1 MSKNLFDG
9 SDESDVGDLQIN
21 TNKEYAKSYNNF
33 RKKELLKKFKD
44 RGYDVA
50 DSDSSSNSETSSD
63 EDEVV
68 DMKFDQEFLKTLASL
83 KSKDP
88 TIYDKNTQFFQAL
101 NDNSNE
107 SEDKTDISKN
117 KRSKPITLKD
127 YERQII
133 LDKGGKFEDDSEDD
147 VVERPASPTL
157 IEEERRLKE
166 EFKNVNVNGSDDDEE
181 ADTFGGIFKKRTK
194 TKEDQDKED
203 ADYLKWLAGKT
214 EDIEEPIKETLKPL
228 KNYWSSNKLSQRE
241 CFLRDFILNKGYA
254 NTKSSDIPTYDE
266 IVGDKQPLSEDEEE
280 LEKQAEFEKKY
291 NFRFEEPDTEFI
303 KRYPRTIE
311 QSVRQ
316 SDDRRK
322 EKRQE
327 IKERK
332 KLEKEQKMKELELV
346 KDMKRREIEEKIRK
360 LKMVTGNEELGFKDE
375 ELEEDFDPAAHDQRM
390 QEIFND
396 EYYQVDEG
404 EEKPECPSD
413 IEDLKFE
420 NWDNY
425 DPNDGDNYDG
435 PHCED
440 EDFNMDCDYDP
451 ETSKEKLQKELI
463 ENTKRRKGRKGRKN
477 EFMELIKSKKPA
489 FDPED
494 EKTYEEYIDEYYKL
508 DCEDMIG
515 DVPCRFKYVETTPN
529 DFGLTIEEI
538 LLAKNKELNQW
549 ASLKKTIQIRPE
561 HMEKKDQRLY
571 KMKAKNEALKR
582 KIFKSLYGEG
592 SDDDDD
598 DDADDHSNLLGISDT
613 ALSVTEVQ
621 EATKFF
627 QIAHPTLPEST
638 VFRAPFFAAW
648 FFTNFS
654 FFFFPIY
661 VLGRMSLRKCDKPG
675 EILGDVL
682 RGFRDRGFTI
692 GRFLNRCLSF
702 CILWLVTTYLYT
714 MSLRVLFATDAMA
727 LFATNVACVYLLSW
741 VILHEQFVGVRIVAV
756 ILCDTGI
763 ALLAYMDGITESR
776 TLSGVVLATL
786 GAAGYAVFRVMFRKV
801 MGDPPIG
808 QIAFTFTTLGFLNA
822 LLLWP
827 VCVGLYLAGYESMPP
842 DRMPWIILL
851 IASILLLVFHIL
863 MQFSAAV
870 TYNMFVTLGLIT
882 AVPVSG
888 ALDVVLYGATFA
900 GMKLAGV
907 ILIAVGFFLV
917 MFPENWPDYITRL
930 LRNIILLG
938 HNASRPAFCRRDV
951 VVASPTTR

>member
-1 MSKNLFDG
+1 MTRDG
-9 SDESDVGDLQIN
+9 EIPAIFNPKRVRTPSVVVTGDSPNGPYGGFSNALNASNPQI
-21 TNKEYAKSYNNF
+21 AHQ
-33 RKKELLKKFKD
+33 
-44 RGYDVA
+44 
-50 DSDSSSNSETSSD
+50 DSISSSQQDPSEVITIHPDAREASTPIGTHPGLRRGLGAGGGSFVSSCP
-63 EDEVV
+63 
-68 DMKFDQEFLKTLASL
+68 L
-83 KSKDP
+83 
-88 TIYDKNTQFFQAL
+88 NTGSAGGGGGGGG
-101 NDNSNE
+101 NE
-107 SEDKTDISKN
+107 SE
-117 KRSKPITLKD
+117 L
-127 YERQII
+127 
-133 LDKGGKFEDDSEDD
+133 
-147 VVERPASPTL
+147 PTL
-157 IEEERRLKE
+157 ESGTDGTEVRFRRLKAFRE
-166 EFKNVNVNGSDDDEE
+166 SCCSELARKMYFGVCVTILVTASWVGATHCIKFLYLNRSTYAAIADDIDSTSD
-181 ADTFGGIFKKRTK
+181 GGI
-194 TKEDQDKED
+194 ELD
-203 ADYLKWLAGKT
+203 
-214 EDIEEPIKETLKPL
+214 
-228 KNYWSSNKLSQRE
+228 
-241 CFLRDFILNKGYA
+241 LN
-254 NTKSSDIPTYDE
+254 N
-266 IVGDKQPLSEDEEE
+266 
-280 LEKQAEFEKKY
+280 
-291 NFRFEEPDTEFI
+291 N
-303 KRYPRTIE
+303 
-311 QSVRQ
+311 
-316 SDDRRK
+316 
-322 EKRQE
+322 
-327 IKERK
+327 
-332 KLEKEQKMKELELV
+332 
-346 KDMKRREIEEKIRK
+346 
-360 LKMVTGNEELGFKDE
+360 
-375 ELEEDFDPAAHDQRM
+375 
-390 QEIFND
+390 
-396 EYYQVDEG
+396 
-404 EEKPECPSD
+404 
-413 IEDLKFE
+413 
-420 NWDNY
+420 
-425 DPNDGDNYDG
+425 
-435 PHCED
+435 
-440 EDFNMDCDYDP
+440 
-451 ETSKEKLQKELI
+451 
-463 ENTKRRKGRKGRKN
+463 
-477 EFMELIKSKKPA
+477 
-489 FDPED
+489 
-494 EKTYEEYIDEYYKL
+494 
-508 DCEDMIG
+508 
-515 DVPCRFKYVETTPN
+515 
-529 DFGLTIEEI
+529 
-538 LLAKNKELNQW
+538 
-549 ASLKKTIQIRPE
+549 
-561 HMEKKDQRLY
+561 
-571 KMKAKNEALKR
+571 
-582 KIFKSLYGEG
+582 
-592 SDDDDD
+592 DDDDD

-938 HNASRPAFCRRDV
+938 HNARWGRGPRHGSLAGQHPTIIDYRTGYIRSHLR
-951 VVASPTTR
+951 SPSGRVR